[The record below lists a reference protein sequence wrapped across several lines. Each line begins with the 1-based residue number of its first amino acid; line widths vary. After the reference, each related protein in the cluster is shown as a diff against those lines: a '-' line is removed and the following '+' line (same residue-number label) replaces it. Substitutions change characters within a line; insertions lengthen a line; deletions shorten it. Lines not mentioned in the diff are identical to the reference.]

1 MLRQACTDLGVAPS
15 SALMVGDRE
24 DDAGAA
30 AALGMRFVPAGE
42 RPWEAN
48 FLSPHYFDEHEY

>member
-1 MLRQACTDLGVAPS
+1 
-15 SALMVGDRE
+15 MVGDRE

-42 RPWEAN
+42 KPWQAN
-48 FLSPHYFDEHEY
+48 FLSPLYFDEHEH